1 MRPSIPRTATAAP
14 AGGDSTASGPSIPR
28 TATAAPAGGDSTAS
42 GPVDSPDRD
51 RRAGWRG
58 FHRLR
63 AGRFP
68 GPRPPH
74 PLAGMPGALRARQLQ
89 PRNVA
94 KSAAAAVWHA
104 NVVLGLHTERRPPAK
119 HCPSVQPGQYSR
131 PASRRPT
138 VRRVLESLRPVV
150 EKATSATPRLRTW
163 PSSAPRSRL
172 RTCRP

>member
-1 MRPSIPRTATAAP
+1 MARRSLLLTPSRLRPGPTTRYT
-14 AGGDSTASGPSIPR
+14 GPSRPCIVDCAR
-28 TATAAPAGGDSTAS
+28 HAA
-42 GPVDSPDRD
+42 VDSPDRD